1 MASAGVLTSR
11 YPQGNRGRPVTKS
24 EEQEE
29 FSAVVA
35 AGCLAVLAVIV
46 GLAAVAQLA
55 GVPLGVAK

>member
-1 MASAGVLTSR
+1 M
-11 YPQGNRGRPVTKS
+11 TKS